1 MSLFKVGD
9 KVKPSKTAIIHSIG
23 FYLKEG
29 MIGTIVYKFNNTEKP
44 YVVHWD
50 NGFGTRYSD
59 EDLILLAEEGN
70 AFVSKPWH
78 PHDSLIRKWLDNEGS
93 VVEINSGV
101 FGEWV
106 KVETPNWFKDREY
119 RVTIPNEEAEQLKL
133 QIAALQSR
141 LKKLEGENK

>member
-1 MSLFKVGD
+1 MSLLKVGD
-9 KVKPSKTAIIHSIG
+9 KVKPSKTAIVHSIG
-23 FYLKEG
+23 FDLKEY
-29 MIGTIVYKFNNTEKP
+29 MIGTITHKFNNTEKP

-78 PHDSLIRKWLDNEGS
+78 PHDALIRKWLDNEGS
-93 VVEINSGV
+93 VVEFEAKDG
-101 FGEWV
+101 WV
-106 KVETPNWFKDREY
+106 PVDLPYWSKSTAY

-133 QIAALQSR
+133 QIAELQSR
-141 LKKLEGENK
+141 LKELEGEDK